1 MATVYFGPYNAI
13 KYVGT
18 KAKEFTPSLARPKP
32 ILKKGDIVI
41 VDKTTAF
48 NLVNKG
54 FGDYVKVDAIEFV
67 KSDTQNFEQLEKL
80 KAKVETTEAQN
91 IDLFARNANL
101 TTELDATKNELLEL
115 IAQNIVDVPADEAS
129 GDGE

>member
-1 MATVYFGPYNAI
+1 MAKVYYEPYKAI

-18 KAKEFTPSLARPKP
+18 KAKVLNTSLARPKP

-41 VDKTTAF
+41 VDHVTAF

-54 FGDYVKVDAIEFV
+54 FGDFVYVDIIEFV
-67 KSDTQNFEQLEKL
+67 KSDVRAADELVSIKEKL
-80 KAKVETTEAQN
+80 VAFENEN
-91 IDLFARNANL
+91 NELFAKNVEL
-101 TTELDATKNELLEL
+101 TKQLTQVKD
-115 IAQNIVDVPADEAS
+115 ADEAS